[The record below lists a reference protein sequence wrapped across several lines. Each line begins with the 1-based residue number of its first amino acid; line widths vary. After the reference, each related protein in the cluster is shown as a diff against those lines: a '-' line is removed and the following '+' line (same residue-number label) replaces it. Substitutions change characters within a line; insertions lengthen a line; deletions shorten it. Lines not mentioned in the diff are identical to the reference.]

1 MRPTPLSCVSW
12 RAGLKPARWILLA
25 TALGVSVGCRHKAVI
40 TSDPP
45 GAEVRVAGHYVG
57 VTPIEVRVSRMPWV
71 SNKVRVSLQGRRW
84 TEVSLSRWKRKS
96 EHEVLLVRRHGRA
109 GTWTPEEAEQ

>member
-1 MRPTPLSCVSW
+1 MQLSVCRSTVCGVRSRLPLW
-12 RAGLKPARWILLA
+12 LLLA
-25 TALGVSVGCRHKAVI
+25 GAVCGSIGCTHKAVI

-45 GAEVRVAGHYVG
+45 GARVQVGGDFVG
-57 VTPIEVRVSRMPWV
+57 VTPYEVEISRMPWV

-84 TEVSLSRWKRKS
+84 TEFKLSRWKRKS

-109 GTWTPEEAEQ
+109 GTWTPEDAEP